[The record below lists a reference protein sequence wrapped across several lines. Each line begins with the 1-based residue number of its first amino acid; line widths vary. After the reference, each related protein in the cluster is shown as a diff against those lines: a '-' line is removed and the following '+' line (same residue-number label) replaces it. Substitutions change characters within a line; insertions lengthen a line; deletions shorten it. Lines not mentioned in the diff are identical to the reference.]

1 MIQRGSKITI
11 FMLIA
16 VFCAFSFVGCGNSE
30 DDNRFTDGD
39 NDGSSIVEEE
49 ESNRDE
55 SDENSASDVI
65 LSLVSPADGE
75 TVESGIVKVVGKAE
89 NAPAPGKD
97 KVYIELMSED
107 GKQLGKSS
115 SLVADLDEEF
125 SADLKYEISDTMK
138 RNDDETVNADLHV
151 YMNNGDGAMAAET
164 TIRIKVK

>member
-1 MIQRGSKITI
+1 MIQHGSKITI

-16 VFCAFSFVGCGNSE
+16 VFCAFSFAGCGDSD
-30 DDNRFTDGD
+30 DDNRFTDDD
-39 NDGSSIVEEE
+39 NDSPGIVEEKE
-49 ESNRDE
+49 NDDGDE
-55 SDENSASDVI
+55 DIGANDI
-65 LSLVSPADGE
+65 MLTLISPADGE
-75 TVESGIVKVVGKAE
+75 TVESGVVKIVGKAE

-125 SADLKYEISDTMK
+125 SADLKYELSDTMK

-151 YMNNGDGAMAAET
+151 YMNDGDGAMAAET
-164 TIRIKVK
+164 TVRIKVK

>member
-1 MIQRGSKITI
+1 MIQHGSKITVL
-11 FMLIA
+11 MLIA
-16 VFCAFSFVGCGNSE
+16 VFCAFSFAGCGNSE

-39 NDGSSIVEEE
+39 NDSSSIVEEKE
-49 ESNRDE
+49 NDDERDE
-55 SDENSASDVI
+55 NDEISENDVI

-75 TVESGIVKVVGKAE
+75 TVESGVVKVVGKAE
-89 NAPAPGKD
+89 NSPAPGKD

-151 YMNNGDGAMAAET
+151 YMNDSAAAW
-164 TIRIKVK
+164 RKNP